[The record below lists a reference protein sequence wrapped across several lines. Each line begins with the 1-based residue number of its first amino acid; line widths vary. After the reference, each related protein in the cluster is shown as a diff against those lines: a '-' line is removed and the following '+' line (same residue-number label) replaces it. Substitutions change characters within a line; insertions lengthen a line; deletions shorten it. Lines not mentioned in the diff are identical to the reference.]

1 MAKKD
6 VRNSLLNAS
15 VFIMQQAERISCDK
29 MTLETS
35 GTFRS
40 EEMYELD
47 IERLKQDDEMQSLML
62 I

>member
-6 VRNSLLNAS
+6 FRNSLLNAS

-47 IERLKQDDEMQSLML
+47 IGEGETG
-62 I
+62 